1 MSTLRI
7 PVKCAK
13 WFGLVLLGIL
23 ITLALVAV
31 VAVTSPNPRDEGTAG
46 YPQTR

>member
-1 MSTLRI
+1 MSILQV

-13 WFGLVLLGIL
+13 WFGLVLLGLL

-31 VAVTSPNPRDEGTAG
+31 VAVTSPNPREEGATG